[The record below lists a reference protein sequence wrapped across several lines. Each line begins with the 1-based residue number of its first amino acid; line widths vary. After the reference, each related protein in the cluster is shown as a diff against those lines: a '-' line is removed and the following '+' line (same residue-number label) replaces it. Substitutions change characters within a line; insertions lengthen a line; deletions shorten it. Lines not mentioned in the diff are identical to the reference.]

1 VTIDASADLSL
12 VASLNGLAAGVG
24 GLCQRMDRE
33 HALRQRAAQS
43 FRQVPL
49 VKGINVNGTSTIS
62 HVEPHGPPAG
72 FYWSIRRLT
81 AYGYTAGTVTVFKD
95 SPDGVNG
102 EPLVAFPEAA
112 VYTFGKGEMLLNPNT
127 TLVLSWSGITTVSGN
142 FISIWGAADQFETWL
157 LPWYM
162 GAQRDD
168 G

>member
-1 VTIDASADLSL
+1 MIRVRGTRRVSGPRGFSGCCCSWPWPPSPPTWPAAAGSCPAARRRAAALMRRCPVTIDASADLSL

-24 GLCQRMDRE
+24 GLCQRMDQE

-81 AYGYTAGTVTVFKD
+81 AYGYTAGTVTVFK
-95 SPDGVNG
+95 
-102 EPLVAFPEAA
+102 
-112 VYTFGKGEMLLNPNT
+112 
-127 TLVLSWSGITTVSGN
+127 
-142 FISIWGAADQFETWL
+142 
-157 LPWYM
+157 
-162 GAQRDD
+162 
-168 G
+168 